1 MKNFIIG
8 KNSSLSRTLSKFIG
22 RAKLI
27 SLEEK
32 KDIDTIVN
40 FKGRYNLIF
49 NNFYPASFINKID
62 IKELTKFYQKS
73 ILENINLLNKID
85 FKFVNKI
92 LYTSS
97 SSVYSSSKKIIVL
110 KILLIGNFILL

>member
-1 MKNFIIG
+1 MY
-8 KNSSLSRTLSKFIG
+8 KFIG
-22 RAKLI
+22 SSKLI

-40 FKGRYNLIF
+40 YKSRYNLIF
-49 NNFYPASFINKID
+49 NNFYPASLINKLD

-97 SSVYSSSKKIIVL
+97 SSVYGSFEKKIVI
-110 KILLIGNFILL
+110 KILKAY